1 MSRFATIPA
10 WSLATRPATAL
21 SAILLAVV
29 ALVSPLASALE
40 VGDKAPDFT
49 LQASDGKTYQL
60 SDLAG
65 KPVVIAFFPKAFTGG
80 CTIECKAIRDS
91 GEEIR
96 RYDISY
102 FMASVD
108 DIALNTQFAEEHDV
122 DFPILADPDK
132 SMVSAYGALNDRGV
146 ANRWTVYIDATG
158 TVVKIH
164 KDVNPAT
171 AGVDLTRSLGELQF
185 PTVDKS

>member
-1 MSRFATIPA
+1 MFRIAQ
-10 WSLATRPATAL
+10 RL
-21 SAILLAVV
+21 SATVFAAVV
-29 ALVSPLASALE
+29 ATAALASPLAAALE

-49 LQASDGKTYQL
+49 LQASDGKTYSLSQL
-60 SDLAG
+60 SG

-96 RYDISY
+96 KYDINY

-108 DIALNTQFAEEHDV
+108 DIALNTQFAEEHAV
-122 DFPILADPDK
+122 DFPILSDPSK
-132 SMVSAYGALNDRGV
+132 AMVGAYGALNDRGV
-146 ANRWTVYIDATG
+146 ANRWTVYIDGTG

-171 AGVDLTRSLGELQF
+171 AGTDLTQALAELDF
-185 PTVDKS
+185 PTVGG